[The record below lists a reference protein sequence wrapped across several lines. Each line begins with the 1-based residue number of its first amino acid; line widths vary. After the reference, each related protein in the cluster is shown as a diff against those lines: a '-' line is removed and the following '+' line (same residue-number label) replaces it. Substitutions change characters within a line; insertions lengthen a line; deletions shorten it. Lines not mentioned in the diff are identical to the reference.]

1 MTAKTDVAT
10 LVAQMNE
17 ALASIHA
24 TIEGLSTSAAE
35 SDTKLD
41 ELEKKRD
48 NTIAELQAAYEQEQA
63 ELAAARQKE
72 LEEIAEQRRKEDE
85 EREARRRREDEEL
98 AARKAKEDEEKLH
111 TFDTTTHNVEDE
123 MDGLMDD
130 IEDEA
135 AKVIAEGEAKLAE
148 LEKKRAELNRLIEE
162 QMKASV
168 PPIPT
173 RKRARTV
180 RRAGGTISGQ
190 PSPLP
195 KEETA
200 EKAAESPA
208 ESAPPAPPAEG
219 TPAAEDKDTQEG
231 DDSQPPNE
239 EPVAEKSL
247 EAVSTEEAQ
256 SSENT
261 PATEAAA
268 PEAQETSKDDS
279 VPEQPEEAVAPE
291 EASEPAPTEEVKEE
305 IPSEPPATEETQE
318 APAEAETTSPVEV
331 RGLAVE
337 ESETAPAEE
346 AAPADE
352 PVEETAPAEPT
363 SSDELA
369 QEASGDADAP
379 STDDATREVSAEDT
393 AAPQDTPV
401 AEDAP
406 EADDTAKEISTEAG
420 EAEDTPVADK
430 GLADEA
436 PSEEPAQES
445 APAAEESPDVEASPS
460 DEPVEQDK
468 PADDTA
474 PEPSAEKEDDDTP
487 KNEEARTAD
496 DAVDDGAEERAIPE
510 ISAKA
515 VVDESTADDG
525 PSTDPVENG
534 EEHLTP
540 TEETEKTA
548 EISAESQEVP
558 EVSSKAVVEEEI
570 VQDEAP
576 AHDEPSQ
583 PEVAAV
589 QGDLSAQ
596 DDGPSPEE
604 AEVTDAPAK
613 DETEDGTSPKEDL
626 AKEEEVVSDH
636 EKSAEMP
643 AEAPAEEVSVPDT
656 TPAEDDSLPKDEVT
670 AESHAEEP
678 AEDTP
683 GAADDESPEAEQV
696 EQSTVPEPEQVPT
709 RDLAVE
715 TTEDQDKPEDA
726 VEASAADQQPVDDAT
741 VEVEETRDLE
751 DSQSGAVVADDADG
765 KASDEAHASDDPQA
779 PVDLAPDDSQSKD
792 EDHQDQPADE
802 QVVEPSQPEE
812 KVEQQDTL
820 GTDDNAQAQ
829 DASQEVQA
837 EVSDQPPTTQEEE
850 EHLPTTASKDLEDAD
865 SKERDAVHSDGEE
878 HARGVLDADDSAH
891 GPSDAAADASA
902 VTEPVEVSNAPEVD
916 QTEALKEAED
926 VAEPREPESAVE
938 QEVQETT
945 EVEKTAA
952 AESDEPQSSE
962 PQVDD
967 EHMESVSALH
977 VDEDKAESPSAP
989 VEDDKNDQDDA
1000 EAIERSTSPEL
1011 GEVEEAKEYPDVVP
1025 PAEVE
1030 VAADRDLEDTP
1041 AVKDDEPSQPAES
1054 EAEHLEPV
1062 SGQPIVDKDDEPSS
1076 PPREDSS
1083 VHGENVAEE
1092 ETKVPEIS
1100 SADRDE
1106 ELEEAKAADDHP
1118 ETQEPESIV
1127 EEPTSAVEE
1136 LEEAKAADDHPE
1148 TQEPE
1153 SIVEEP
1159 TSAVEDTSPRADD
1172 ELAQDREVDLE
1183 SEKVDALPSMDTSEA
1198 FPPLHAEAD
1207 DAVEETKAADNVT
1220 APHVTEEPTPE
1231 VSAIDS
1237 DVPAQA
1243 TEVVDPEGAE
1253 AASAQL
1259 ESHEPVQAPESEV
1272 ETKEIDQALPEPE
1285 SDHEDKGETLVAP
1298 MEEGKLAHADDLAD
1312 ADNNLSSGPDEHDEH
1327 DEVIAADD
1335 SAAPV
1340 VHHDSSDHSE
1350 TLGDAPTS
1358 RSLDSAPV
1366 EESLATKAVHE
1377 DVPTVEL
1384 HQHDIDAE
1392 LEEAHSSE
1400 AVDQTEVGHDQGS
1413 SRAETSFPAEEPSH
1427 IEEHS
1432 DVEKEEH
1439 LEPREASAHIGPDE
1453 EHSADSPTAVV
1464 QDELVHRD
1472 EDDEHD
1478 EGDKSVMAEDQ
1489 EEVHR
1494 PGTPVVEDA
1503 HQPNFD
1509 EDKHDHDDSTARGL
1523 EAGAEATQR
1532 SVELDEADDHHPAS
1546 FDDSQELGEKHDL
1559 SVITEHT
1566 EPATSAAGDT
1576 SGLAASY
1583 YHPDTL
1589 SRNVSEAPDAAVE
1602 SSYMTE
1608 TTSMAAAADRDH
1620 DQEYHEDFEPSA
1632 STHDHGDASFSSST
1646 KQVHFDDHVDS
1657 VDYDDDHSSPV
1668 LSVREEDSDAE
1679 ETYVNPFARPTQQAA
1694 YYPFAQQMAT
1704 DTSEASN
1711 NPFARNTTT
1720 AADFLRSV
1728 SPQGQRSTSPAAEH
1742 FLRSA
1747 SSFGSHPDEQARESP
1762 ITNPFARST
1771 TPTGRS
1777 SSGSPLAQ
1785 RSPGNPF
1792 ARSTTP
1798 GSDFGHDADVTGH
1811 ESTFEDPFAAAAPPV
1826 EGRQPTPQVPE
1837 SYNPFARSP
1846 ASDRSF
1852 LPTVSTLGASP
1863 VDTNPFAAARSRG
1876 RSGTVGSMGSMG
1888 SGADDTSFGQAVPSI
1903 VGQEYPVGPMVD
1915 SDEEGEDP
1923 FSLGS
1928 VGQSTSPLASRL
1940 AVTPLDTIQER
1951 YNSELEDMDSD
1962 SEEPESL
1969 TGSQQLPP
1977 LQQRVPS
1984 SLPSIQE
1991 RHGHG
1996 FEDSDEE
2003 EEDYNSNMPGQ
2014 INPALTSSQYRE
2026 SPPPPPPRVPSSQ
2039 GFYQQEA
2046 ADSSEDDENA
2056 LESQSAAFTQ
2066 PAPLSSSL
2074 HRATPPPPPPPRGSS
2089 SQGHYGQQF
2098 EDSSE
2103 EEQNDWDNDFTPAQ
2117 PSTLSTSQ
2125 FGATPPPPPPPRVP
2139 SSLSQSRLH
2148 VEDSDEEDQGVLP
2161 SQDSQPFAMASSGYR
2176 ATPPPPPP
2184 LRVPSSQG
2192 FYHQEQADSSEDE
2205 IPNIARPGQFPI
2217 SSTSQ
2222 FRATPPPPPPP
2233 RAPVSQGLHDQDL
2246 LDTSDEEEDMDDA
2259 WESNATRPGQMHSL
2273 STSQYRATPPPP
2285 PPPPPRARGAQ
2296 DRYRQPLEDS
2306 DSEEED
2312 LNANKSG
2319 QTTDVTVTLNNQLM
2333 ESDPMATNPM
2343 SPASPQEPSPMA
2355 TTNLMRSTS
2364 PLATVS
2370 PTSAS
2375 PTAQQS
2381 PMETPFTA
2389 SGPRSSQDLPS
2400 HPREEDGE
2408 ESDDSWENINQRGEA
2423 ARLAADSAFPAPTPQ
2438 LRVDNYEQQ
2447 WANAS
2452 NDQISTASTYLTPA
2466 GPGDFTDTDS
2476 QEYATPL
2483 ASAGFSASSQYTQ
2496 GALDSPRHPESAD
2509 IKDSAYDPAY
2519 AQATS
2524 GVPHG
2529 QDIPASHLE
2538 DSDSD
2543 NDSDY
2548 ITPGIAPAAPSF
2560 LTQFNAPQQ
2569 PEATE
2574 PVLEQVIDSFQSDDD
2589 DGPKT
2594 AVMASDE
2601 PVTQYASSRFGAS
2614 SWRDELRS
2622 PSLFGASRHSRSD
2635 SLRSEL
2641 QKSIHEGAET
2651 GQPSPLQTQAYQPEV
2666 HVQEV
2671 HSPEEA
2677 QMYGQAFGQDP
2688 YAAAAQ
2694 QAQMYGQ
2701 DPYAQQQFQQFGH
2714 VQDDD
2719 EQYGRPQYSPDYQQT
2734 QHGQLSSLEAEL
2746 QEADD
2751 SSEDEFEHATPQLA
2765 PQQSEQAPDVSPLAL
2780 RQESSPA
2787 TPSRATPA
2795 TPVQGTPST
2804 PSRGLANSRHNPDRP
2819 QTPPS
2824 QPVVEEDFDPDAFVP
2839 RDVTNVPWHARTDSV
2854 PYSVQSQST
2863 IDSMASSPIH
2873 SALPVD
2879 KHEPVIRD
2887 SWPASVHNL
2896 TRPRNDST
2904 LTDRSF
2910 DDPFKYDGGGTKS
2923 LHGASGSVGSTSDS
2937 PGRASGTG
2945 SSPGSL
2951 ISRMR
2956 GIFEGNQAKQEP
2968 ASPVRSRPV
2977 SGVFHPVRRAK
2988 AEDEDDG
2995 PGYQRKAGFLNE
3007 HEDEVDEQSA
3017 LLRNSAGGLEAN

>member
-98 AARKAKEDEEKLH
+98 AARKAKEDEEKLN

-180 RRAGGTISGQ
+180 RRGGGTISGQ

-219 TPAAEDKDTQEG
+219 TPAAQDKDTQEG

-256 SSENT
+256 SSEDT

-268 PEAQETSKDDS
+268 PETEETGKDDS
-279 VPEQPEEAVAPE
+279 VPEQPEEAAAPE
-291 EASEPAPTEEVKEE
+291 EASEPAPAEETKEDSAPE
-305 IPSEPPATEETQE
+305 PSAAEETQE
-318 APAEAETTSPVEV
+318 APAEAVSTSPVEV
-331 RGLAVE
+331 RGLVVE
-337 ESETAPAEE
+337 ESETSPAEE
-346 AAPADE
+346 VGPADE
-352 PVEETAPAEPT
+352 PVKETAPAEQAP
-363 SSDELA
+363 SDEPA

-379 STDDATREVSAEDT
+379 STDDATREVSAEET

-420 EAEDTPVADK
+420 EAEDTTVADK

-460 DEPVEQDK
+460 DEPVEQEK

-487 KNEEARTAD
+487 KNEEAQAAD

-525 PSTDPVENG
+525 PSTDPVENE
-534 EEHLTP
+534 EEHSKP
-540 TEETEKTA
+540 SEETEKTA

-558 EVSSKAVVEEEI
+558 EVSSKAVAEEEI
-570 VQDEAP
+570 VQDETP

-589 QGDLSAQ
+589 QDDLPAQ

-604 AEVTDAPAK
+604 AEVTDAAAK
-613 DETEDGTSPKEDL
+613 DETEDDTNPKEDL

-636 EKSAEMP
+636 EKSAEVP

-656 TPAEDDSLPKDEVT
+656 TPAKDDSLPKDEVT
-670 AESHAEEP
+670 AKSHAEEP

-709 RDLAVE
+709 RHLAVE

-765 KASDEAHASDDPQA
+765 KASDEAHASYDPQA

-850 EHLPTTASKDLEDAD
+850 EHLPTTVSKDLEDAD
-865 SKERDAVHSDGEE
+865 SQERDAVHSDGEE

-891 GPSDAAADASA
+891 GPSDAAADSST
-902 VTEPVEVSNAPEVD
+902 VTEPAEVSDAPEVD
-916 QTEALKEAED
+916 KTVGGKEAED
-926 VAEPREPESAVE
+926 VAESHEPESAVG
-938 QEVQETT
+938 QEVQEAAET
-945 EVEKTAA
+945 EKTPV
-952 AESDEPQSSE
+952 AESDEPAQSPE

-967 EHMESVSALH
+967 EHAESISALH
-977 VDEDKAESPSAP
+977 VDEDKDESPSAP
-989 VEDDKNDQDDA
+989 VEDDKSDQDDA

-1011 GEVEEAKEYPDVVP
+1011 GEVEEAKDSQDVVP
-1025 PAEVE
+1025 PAEAE
-1030 VAADRDLEDTP
+1030 VAADRDHEDTP
-1041 AVKDDEPSQPAES
+1041 AVKDDEPSQPTEP

-1062 SGQPIVDKDDEPSS
+1062 SDQPIVDKDDEPSS

-1127 EEPTSAVEE
+1127 EEPTSA
-1136 LEEAKAADDHPE
+1136 A
-1148 TQEPE
+1148 
-1153 SIVEEP
+1153 
-1159 TSAVEDTSPRADD
+1159 EDTSPQADD

-1198 FPPLHAEAD
+1198 FPTSHTESD

-1220 APHVTEEPTPE
+1220 APHDTEEPTPE
-1231 VSAIDS
+1231 VSAIDG
-1237 DVPAQA
+1237 DLPAQA

-1259 ESHEPVQAPESEV
+1259 ESHEPVQAPKSEV

-1312 ADNNLSSGPDEHDEH
+1312 VDKNLSSGPDEHDEH
-1327 DEVIAADD
+1327 DEVVAADD

-1340 VHHDSSDHSE
+1340 IHHDSSDHSE
-1350 TLGDAPTS
+1350 TALDEAPTS

-1384 HQHDIDAE
+1384 HQDDVDAE

-1400 AVDQTEVGHDQGS
+1400 AVDQTEVGHDQES

-1439 LEPREASAHIGPDE
+1439 LEPREASAHIGQDE
-1453 EHSADSPTAVV
+1453 EHDADSPTAVV
-1464 QDELVHRD
+1464 QDELVHKE

-1478 EGDKSVMAEDQ
+1478 EGDKSVMVEDQ

-1494 PGTPVVEDA
+1494 SGTPIVEDA

-1509 EDKHDHDDSTARGL
+1509 EDKHDHDDSTARGF

-1532 SVELDEADDHHPAS
+1532 SVGLDEADDDHPAS

-1632 STHDHGDASFSSST
+1632 SAHDHGDASFSSST

-1679 ETYVNPFARPTQQAA
+1679 ETYVNPFARPMQQAA
-1694 YYPFAQQMAT
+1694 YNPFAQQMAT
-1704 DTSEASN
+1704 ETSEASN

-1728 SPQGQRSTSPAAEH
+1728 SPQGQRSTSPAADH

-1777 SSGSPLAQ
+1777 ASGSPLAQ

-1888 SGADDTSFGQAVPSI
+1888 SGADDTGFGQAVPSI

-1923 FSLGS
+1923 FSLSS
-1928 VGQSTSPLASRL
+1928 VGQSSSPLAARL

-1977 LQQRVPS
+1977 LQQRVPP

-1996 FEDSDEE
+1996 FEDSDED

-2026 SPPPPPPRVPSSQ
+2026 SPPPPPPRVLSSQ

-2046 ADSSEDDENA
+2046 ADSSEDNEDP

-2066 PAPLSSSL
+2066 PDPLSSSL

-2184 LRVPSSQG
+2184 PRVPSSQG
-2192 FYHQEQADSSEDE
+2192 FHHQEQADSSEDE

-2233 RAPVSQGLHDQDL
+2233 RAPVSQGLHGQDL
-2246 LDTSDEEEDMDDA
+2246 LDTSDEEEDKDDA

-2285 PPPPPRARGAQ
+2285 PPLRAPSAQ

-2312 LNANKSG
+2312 LNAN
-2319 QTTDVTVTLNNQLM
+2319 Q
-2333 ESDPMATNPM
+2333 
-2343 SPASPQEPSPMA
+2343 
-2355 TTNLMRSTS
+2355 
-2364 PLATVS
+2364 
-2370 PTSAS
+2370 
-2375 PTAQQS
+2375 
-2381 PMETPFTA
+2381 
-2389 SGPRSSQDLPS
+2389 SSQDLPS

-2423 ARLAADSAFPAPTPQ
+2423 ARLAADSSFPAPTPQ

-2988 AEDEDDG
+2988 PEDDDDG

>member
-24 TIEGLSTSAAE
+24 TIEGLSNSAAE

-48 NTIAELQAAYEQEQA
+48 NTIAELQAAYEKEQA

-130 IEDEA
+130 IEDA
-135 AKVIAEGEAKLAE
+135 TAKVIAEGEAKLAE

-168 PPIPT
+168 PPVPT

-180 RRAGGTISGQ
+180 RRGGGTISGQ

-208 ESAPPAPPAEG
+208 ESAPSAPPAEG

-256 SSENT
+256 SSEDT
-261 PATEAAA
+261 PATEVAA
-268 PEAQETSKDDS
+268 PEAQESCKDDS
-279 VPEQPEEAVAPE
+279 VPEQPEEAAAPE
-291 EASEPAPTEEVKEE
+291 EASEPAPTGDTKED
-305 IPSEPPATEETQE
+305 IAPEPPAAEETQE
-318 APAEAETTSPVEV
+318 APAEAESTSPVEV

-346 AAPADE
+346 AVPAEAPM
-352 PVEETAPAEPT
+352 EETALAEQAP
-363 SSDELA
+363 SEEPA
-369 QEASGDADAP
+369 QEVAGDADAP
-379 STDDATREVSAEDT
+379 STDETREISVEETS
-393 AAPQDTPV
+393 APQDTPM
-401 AEDAP
+401 AEEAP
-406 EADDTAKEISTEAG
+406 EVDDTAKEIPTEAP
-420 EAEDTPVADK
+420 EAEDTPAADK
-430 GLADEA
+430 GLVDEA
-436 PSEEPAQES
+436 PNEEPAQES
-445 APAAEESPDVEASPS
+445 APAAEESPEVEASPS
-460 DEPVEQDK
+460 DEPVEEEK
-468 PADDTA
+468 PADDT
-474 PEPSAEKEDDDTP
+474 EPSAEKEDDDTP
-487 KNEEARTAD
+487 KNEEAQAAD
-496 DAVDDGAEERAIPE
+496 DAVDDGAQERAIPE
-510 ISAKA
+510 ISTKA

-525 PSTDPVENG
+525 PSTEPVENE
-534 EEHLTP
+534 EEHSKP
-540 TEETEKTA
+540 SEETEETV

-558 EVSSKAVVEEEI
+558 EVSSKAVAEDEI
-570 VQDEAP
+570 VQDETP
-576 AHDEPSQ
+576 AHDEPAQ
-583 PEVAAV
+583 PEVAAG
-589 QGDLSAQ
+589 QDDLPAQ
-596 DDGPSPEE
+596 DDDPSPEE
-604 AEVTDAPAK
+604 AEVTDAPAQ
-613 DETEDGTSPKEDL
+613 DEAENDSGSKEDL
-626 AKEEEVVSDH
+626 SKEEVVSAHD
-636 EKSAEMP
+636 KSAEVP
-643 AEAPAEEVSVPDT
+643 AEVPTEEISVPET
-656 TPAEDDSLPKDEVT
+656 TPAEDDSLPTDEVT

-678 AEDTP
+678 TEDKP
-683 GAADDESPEAEQV
+683 EPADDESPETEQAQ
-696 EQSTVPEPEQVPT
+696 QSTDDAVPEPEQVPT
-709 RDLAVE
+709 SDLAVE
-715 TTEDQDKPEDA
+715 TLEDQDKPDDA
-726 VEASAADQQPVDDAT
+726 IEASTADQQPADDAA
-741 VEVEETRDLE
+741 VEVEETRHLE
-751 DSQSGAVVADDADG
+751 DSQSGAVVADNADG
-765 KASDEAHASDDPQA
+765 KASDEAHASDEPPA
-779 PVDLAPDDSQSKD
+779 PVDLAQEESQSKD
-792 EDHQDQPADE
+792 EDHQDQAADN
-802 QVVEPSQPEE
+802 QIVEPSHPEAN
-812 KVEQQDTL
+812 VEQQDTL
-820 GTDDNAQAQ
+820 GADDNVQAQ

-865 SKERDAVHSDGEE
+865 SQERDAMHSDGEE
-878 HARGVLDADDSAH
+878 HTRGVLDADDSAH
-891 GPSDAAADASA
+891 GPSDTAADAST
-902 VTEPVEVSNAPEVD
+902 VTEPAEVSETLEVD
-916 QTEALKEAED
+916 QTEALKETED
-926 VAEPREPESAVE
+926 VAESHEPESAVG
-938 QEVQETT
+938 QEVQDTAEA
-945 EVEKTAA
+945 EKASA
-952 AESDEPQSSE
+952 AESEEPAQSSE

-967 EHMESVSALH
+967 EHAESVSALH
-977 VDEDKAESPSAP
+977 VDEDNAESPSAP
-989 VEDDKNDQDDA
+989 AEDGKHNQGDA
-1000 EAIERSTSPEL
+1000 EVIERSASPEV
-1011 GEVEEAKEYPDVVP
+1011 GEVEEGKDSEDVVP
-1025 PAEVE
+1025 PQEAES
-1030 VAADRDLEDTP
+1030 AADRDLEDTP
-1041 AVKDDEPSQPAES
+1041 AVENDEPSQPAEP
-1054 EAEHLEPV
+1054 EAAHVETVSDQPV
-1062 SGQPIVDKDDEPSS
+1062 VDKDDEPSS
-1076 PPREDSS
+1076 PRQEDSS
-1083 VHGENVAEE
+1083 VHVQNVAEE
-1092 ETKVPEIS
+1092 ETKFPEIS
-1100 SADRDE
+1100 SADGDE
-1106 ELEEAKAADDHP
+1106 ELEEAKAAEDHS
-1118 ETQEPESIV
+1118 ETQEPETIAAG
-1127 EEPTSAVEE
+1127 PT
-1136 LEEAKAADDHPE
+1136 
-1148 TQEPE
+1148 
-1153 SIVEEP
+1153 P
-1159 TSAVEDTSPRADD
+1159 TVEDTSLPADY
-1172 ELAQDREVDLE
+1172 ELAQDREADVE
-1183 SEKVDALPSMDTSEA
+1183 SEKVDDLPSMDTAEA
-1198 FPPLHAEAD
+1198 APVSHAELD
-1207 DAVEETKAADNVT
+1207 DAVEEAKALDNIRE
-1220 APHVTEEPTPE
+1220 PHDTEEATPE

-1243 TEVVDPEGAE
+1243 TEVVDREDVE

-1259 ESHEPVQAPESEV
+1259 ESHEPVQAPGSEV
-1272 ETKEIDQALPEPE
+1272 ETKEVEHALSEAE
-1285 SDHEDKGETLVAP
+1285 SDHEDKKEIIGAP
-1298 MEEGKLAHADDLAD
+1298 VEEDKLAQADDLAD
-1312 ADNNLSSGPDEHDEH
+1312 ADKDISSSPDDHEEA
-1327 DEVIAADD
+1327 VTADD
-1335 SAAPV
+1335 SVAPLT
-1340 VHHDSSDHSE
+1340 HHDSSDHPE
-1350 TLGDAPTS
+1350 TAFEEAPMS

-1366 EESLATKAVHE
+1366 EVSLATKAVHE

-1384 HQHDIDAE
+1384 HQHDVDAE

-1400 AVDQTEVGHDQGS
+1400 AVDQTEVGHDQDS
-1413 SRAETSFPAEEPSH
+1413 SLAETSFPAEEPSH
-1427 IEEHS
+1427 
-1432 DVEKEEH
+1432 VEEH
-1439 LEPREASAHIGPDE
+1439 LQPREASAHIGHDE
-1453 EHSADSPTAVV
+1453 EHGADSPTAVV
-1464 QDELVHRD
+1464 QDELVHKEEEAER
-1472 EDDEHD
+1472 D
-1478 EGDKSVMAEDQ
+1478 EGDKPVMVEDQ
-1489 EEVHR
+1489 EEAHR
-1494 PGTPVVEDA
+1494 PGTPIVEDV
-1503 HQPNFD
+1503 HQPSFD
-1509 EDKHDHDDSTARGL
+1509 EDKHDHDDGMARGL
-1523 EAGAEATQR
+1523 DAGAQVTRR
-1532 SVELDEADDHHPAS
+1532 SVELGEAEDDHPAS

-1566 EPATSAAGDT
+1566 EPAASTAGDT

-1589 SRNVSEAPDAAVE
+1589 SRNVSEAPDVAAE

-1620 DQEYHEDFEPSA
+1620 DQEYHGDFEPA
-1632 STHDHGDASFSSST
+1632 GAHDHGDASFSSST

-1694 YYPFAQQMAT
+1694 YNPFAQQTAT
-1704 DTSEASN
+1704 ETSEASN

-1747 SSFGSHPDEQARESP
+1747 SSFGSHPDEQARESS

-1903 VGQEYPVGPMVD
+1903 VGQEYPVGPMID

-1928 VGQSTSPLASRL
+1928 VGQSSSPLAARL

-1977 LQQRVPS
+1977 LQQRVPP

-2046 ADSSEDDENA
+2046 ADSSEDDGHP
-2056 LESQSAAFTQ
+2056 LELHSAAFTQ

-2089 SQGHYGQQF
+2089 SQGHYGRQLD
-2098 EDSSE
+2098 DSSE

-2117 PSTLSTSQ
+2117 PTAISASQ
-2125 FGATPPPPPPPRVP
+2125 FGTAPPPPPPPRAP

-2176 ATPPPPPP
+2176 ATPPPPPAP
-2184 LRVPSSQG
+2184 RAPSSQG
-2192 FYHQEQADSSEDE
+2192 FHHQEQADSSEDE

-2233 RAPVSQGLHDQDL
+2233 RAPVSQGLHGQDL

-2285 PPPPPRARGAQ
+2285 PPPRAPSAQ

-2312 LNANKSG
+2312 LNANQYG

-2343 SPASPQEPSPMA
+2343 SPASPLEPSPMA

-2370 PTSAS
+2370 PMSAS
-2375 PTAQQS
+2375 PAAQQS
-2381 PMETPFTA
+2381 PTETQFTA

-2529 QDIPASHLE
+2529 QDNPASHLE

-2548 ITPGIAPAAPSF
+2548 ITPGVAPAAPSF

-2569 PEATE
+2569 PEPTE
-2574 PVLEQVIDSFQSDDD
+2574 PVLEQVIDSFQSDED

-2714 VQDDD
+2714 VQDDE

-2780 RQESSPA
+2780 RQESSPV

-2988 AEDEDDG
+2988 PEDEDDG

>member
-613 DETEDGTSPKEDL
+613 DETEDDTSPKEDL

-1062 SGQPIVDKDDEPSS
+1062 SDQPIVDKDDEPSS

-1127 EEPTSAVEE
+1127 EEPTSAVE
-1136 LEEAKAADDHPE
+1136 
-1148 TQEPE
+1148 
-1153 SIVEEP
+1153 
-1159 TSAVEDTSPRADD
+1159 DTSPRADD

-1198 FPPLHAEAD
+1198 LSPLHAEAD

-2285 PPPPPRARGAQ
+2285 PPPRARGAQ

>member
-180 RRAGGTISGQ
+180 RRGGGTISGQ

-219 TPAAEDKDTQEG
+219 TPAAQDKDTQEG
-231 DDSQPPNE
+231 DDSQPPKE

-261 PATEAAA
+261 PAMEAAA

-279 VPEQPEEAVAPE
+279 VPEQPEEAAAPE

-305 IPSEPPATEETQE
+305 ILSEPPATEETQE

-337 ESETAPAEE
+337 EPETAPAEE

-352 PVEETAPAEPT
+352 PVEETAPAEPS

-379 STDDATREVSAEDT
+379 STDDATREVSAEET

-401 AEDAP
+401 AEDAQ

-460 DEPVEQDK
+460 DEPVEQEK
-468 PADDTA
+468 LADDTA

-487 KNEEARTAD
+487 KNEEAKAAD

-525 PSTDPVENG
+525 PSTDPVENE
-534 EEHLTP
+534 EEHSKP
-540 TEETEKTA
+540 SEETERTA

-558 EVSSKAVVEEEI
+558 EVSSKAVAEEEI
-570 VQDEAP
+570 VQDETP

-589 QGDLSAQ
+589 QDDLPAQ

-613 DETEDGTSPKEDL
+613 DETEDDTSPKEDL

-636 EKSAEMP
+636 EKSAEVP

-656 TPAEDDSLPKDEVT
+656 TPAKDDSLPKDEVT
-670 AESHAEEP
+670 AESHAQEP

-726 VEASAADQQPVDDAT
+726 VEAPVADQQPVDDAT
-741 VEVEETRDLE
+741 VKIEETRDLE
-751 DSQSGAVVADDADG
+751 DSQSGAVVADDVDG

-812 KVEQQDTL
+812 KLEQHDTL

-902 VTEPVEVSNAPEVD
+902 VTEPAEVSDGPEVD

-938 QEVQETT
+938 QDVQETT

-967 EHMESVSALH
+967 EHVESVSALH

-1062 SGQPIVDKDDEPSS
+1062 SDQPIVDKDDEPSS

-1100 SADRDE
+1100 SAVRDE
-1106 ELEEAKAADDHP
+1106 ELEEAKAD
-1118 ETQEPESIV
+1118 
-1127 EEPTSAVEE
+1127 
-1136 LEEAKAADDHPE
+1136 DDHPE

-1159 TSAVEDTSPRADD
+1159 TSAVEDTSPQADD
-1172 ELAQDREVDLE
+1172 ELAQDRQVDLE
-1183 SEKVDALPSMDTSEA
+1183 SEKVDALPSMDTSDA
-1198 FPPLHAEAD
+1198 AQASHAEPDEA
-1207 DAVEETKAADNVT
+1207 AEETKAVD
-1220 APHVTEEPTPE
+1220 HVPELHGTEEATTE
-1231 VSAIDS
+1231 VSAINS
-1237 DVPAQA
+1237 NVPAQA
-1243 TEVVDPEGAE
+1243 TEVVDREDAE

-1259 ESHEPVQAPESEV
+1259 ESHEPVQEPESEV
-1272 ETKEIDQALPEPE
+1272 ETKEVDYALPEPE
-1285 SDHEDKGETLVAP
+1285 SDHEDKGETIVAP
-1298 MEEGKLAHADDLAD
+1298 VEDGKPAHADDLGD
-1312 ADNNLSSGPDEHDEH
+1312 ADKNLSSGPDEHDEY
-1327 DEVIAADD
+1327 DEVVADDD

-1350 TLGDAPTS
+1350 TALDEAPTS

-1366 EESLATKAVHE
+1366 EDSLATKAVHE
-1377 DVPTVEL
+1377 DVPTVEP
-1384 HQHDIDAE
+1384 HQHDVDAE

-1400 AVDQTEVGHDQGS
+1400 AVDQTEVGHDQES
-1413 SRAETSFPAEEPSH
+1413 SRAEMSFPAEEPSH

-1432 DVEKEEH
+1432 DVEEEEH
-1439 LEPREASAHIGPDE
+1439 LEPREASAHIGHVE

-1464 QDELVHRD
+1464 QDELVHRE

-1494 PGTPVVEDA
+1494 PGTPIVEDA

-1509 EDKHDHDDSTARGL
+1509 EDKQDHDDSTARGL
-1523 EAGAEATQR
+1523 KAGAEATQR
-1532 SVELDEADDHHPAS
+1532 SVELDEADDDHPAS

-1632 STHDHGDASFSSST
+1632 SAHEHGDASFSSST

-1694 YYPFAQQMAT
+1694 YNPFAQQTAT
-1704 DTSEASN
+1704 ETSEASN

-1777 SSGSPLAQ
+1777 ASGSPLAQ

-1888 SGADDTSFGQAVPSI
+1888 SGADDTNFGQAVPSI

-1915 SDEEGEDP
+1915 SDDEGEDP
-1923 FSLGS
+1923 FSLGP
-1928 VGQSTSPLASRL
+1928 VGQSSSPLATRL

-1977 LQQRVPS
+1977 LQQRVPP

-1996 FEDSDEE
+1996 FEDSDE

-2026 SPPPPPPRVPSSQ
+2026 SPPPPPPRVLSSQ

-2046 ADSSEDDENA
+2046 ADSSEDNEDP

-2066 PAPLSSSL
+2066 PDPLSSLL

-2148 VEDSDEEDQGVLP
+2148 VEDSDEEDQGVLH

-2184 LRVPSSQG
+2184 PRVPSSQG
-2192 FYHQEQADSSEDE
+2192 FHHQEQADSSEDE

-2233 RAPVSQGLHDQDL
+2233 RAPVSQGLHGQDL

-2285 PPPPPRARGAQ
+2285 PPPRAPSAQ

-2312 LNANKSG
+2312 LNANQYG

-2333 ESDPMATNPM
+2333 ESNPMATNPM
-2343 SPASPQEPSPMA
+2343 SPASPLEPSPMA

-2370 PTSAS
+2370 PMSAS
-2375 PTAQQS
+2375 PAAQQS
-2381 PMETPFTA
+2381 PMETPFMA

-2496 GALDSPRHPESAD
+2496 GALDSPQHPESAD

-2524 GVPHG
+2524 GVSHG

-2734 QHGQLSSLEAEL
+2734 QQGQLSSLEAEL

-2988 AEDEDDG
+2988 PEDEDDG

>member
-256 SSENT
+256 SSKNT
-261 PATEAAA
+261 LATEAAA

-305 IPSEPPATEETQE
+305 IPFEPPATEETQE

-337 ESETAPAEE
+337 ESETALAEE

-487 KNEEARTAD
+487 KNEEAQAAD
-496 DAVDDGAEERAIPE
+496 DAVDDGGEERAVPE

-540 TEETEKTA
+540 TEETEKTV

-558 EVSSKAVVEEEI
+558 ETSSKAVVEEEI

-589 QGDLSAQ
+589 QDDLPAQ

-613 DETEDGTSPKEDL
+613 DETEDDTSPKEDL

-636 EKSAEMP
+636 EKLAEVP

-656 TPAEDDSLPKDEVT
+656 TPAKDDSLPKDEVT

-678 AEDTP
+678 ADDTP

-726 VEASAADQQPVDDAT
+726 VEASAADQQTADDAT

-751 DSQSGAVVADDADG
+751 DSQSGAVVADDANG

-812 KVEQQDTL
+812 NVEQQDTL

-865 SKERDAVHSDGEE
+865 SKERDAVHPDGEE

-891 GPSDAAADASA
+891 EPSDAAADSST
-902 VTEPVEVSNAPEVD
+902 VTEPAEVSDAPEVD
-916 QTEALKEAED
+916 QTEGEKEAED
-926 VAEPREPESAVE
+926 VAKSYEPESAVG
-938 QEVQETT
+938 QEVQEAAET
-945 EVEKTAA
+945 EKTPV
-952 AESDEPQSSE
+952 AESDEPAQSPE

-967 EHMESVSALH
+967 EHAESVSALH
-977 VDEDKAESPSAP
+977 VDEGKDASPSAP
-989 VEDDKNDQDDA
+989 VEDDKSDEDDA

-1011 GEVEEAKEYPDVVP
+1011 GEVDQAKDSQDVVP
-1025 PAEVE
+1025 PAEAG

-1062 SGQPIVDKDDEPSS
+1062 SDQPIVDKDDEPSS

-1092 ETKVPEIS
+1092 ETKVPEVS

-1106 ELEEAKAADDHP
+1106 ELEEAKAADD
-1118 ETQEPESIV
+1118 Q
-1127 EEPTSAVEE
+1127 
-1136 LEEAKAADDHPE
+1136 PE

-1159 TSAVEDTSPRADD
+1159 TSAVEDTSPQADD
-1172 ELAQDREVDLE
+1172 ELAQDWEVDLE

-1198 FPPLHAEAD
+1198 FPTSHAESD
-1207 DAVEETKAADNVT
+1207 DAVEKTKAADNVT
-1220 APHVTEEPTPE
+1220 APHDTEEPTPE

-1259 ESHEPVQAPESEV
+1259 ESHEPVQAPEFEV

-1298 MEEGKLAHADDLAD
+1298 MEESKLAHADDLAD
-1312 ADNNLSSGPDEHDEH
+1312 ADKNLSSGPDEHDKH

-1350 TLGDAPTS
+1350 TLDEAPTS

-1400 AVDQTEVGHDQGS
+1400 AVDQTDVGHDQES

-1472 EDDEHD
+1472 EDGEHD

-1494 PGTPVVEDA
+1494 PGTPIVEDA

-1509 EDKHDHDDSTARGL
+1509 EDKLDHDDSTAHGL

-1532 SVELDEADDHHPAS
+1532 RVELDEADDHHPAS
-1546 FDDSQELGEKHDL
+1546 FDDSQEVGEKHDL

-1583 YHPDTL
+1583 YHPGAL

-1620 DQEYHEDFEPSA
+1620 DQEYDEDFEPSA
-1632 STHDHGDASFSSST
+1632 SAHDHGDASFSSST

-1694 YYPFAQQMAT
+1694 YNPFAQQMAT

-1863 VDTNPFAAARSRG
+1863 VDTNPFAAARSRD

-1928 VGQSTSPLASRL
+1928 VGQSSSPLASRL

-1977 LQQRVPS
+1977 LQQRIPP

-2014 INPALTSSQYRE
+2014 SNPALTSQYRE

-2046 ADSSEDDENA
+2046 ADSSEDDGHA

-2066 PAPLSSSL
+2066 PDPLSSSL

-2089 SQGHYGQQF
+2089 SQGHYGQQV

-2184 LRVPSSQG
+2184 PRVPSSQG

-2233 RAPVSQGLHDQDL
+2233 RAPVSQGLHGQDL

-2285 PPPPPRARGAQ
+2285 PPPRAPSAQ

-2306 DSEEED
+2306 DSEKED
-2312 LNANKSG
+2312 LNANQYG
-2319 QTTDVTVTLNNQLM
+2319 QTTDVTVTLDNQLM

-2343 SPASPQEPSPMA
+2343 SPASPLEPSPMA

-2370 PTSAS
+2370 PMSAS
-2375 PTAQQS
+2375 PAAQQS

-2400 HPREEDGE
+2400 HPRDEDGE

-2641 QKSIHEGAET
+2641 QKSIHEGVET

-2666 HVQEV
+2666 HVQEF

-2819 QTPPS
+2819 QTPPF

-2977 SGVFHPVRRAK
+2977 SGVFHPVRRVK
-2988 AEDEDDG
+2988 PEDEDDG

>member
-98 AARKAKEDEEKLH
+98 AARKAKEDEEKLN

-180 RRAGGTISGQ
+180 RRGGGTISGQ

-219 TPAAEDKDTQEG
+219 TPAAQDKDTQEG

-279 VPEQPEEAVAPE
+279 VPEQPEEAAAPE
-291 EASEPAPTEEVKEE
+291 EDSEPAPTEEVKEE
-305 IPSEPPATEETQE
+305 IPSEPPVTEETQE

-337 ESETAPAEE
+337 EPKTAPAEE

-352 PVEETAPAEPT
+352 PVEETAPAEPS

-379 STDDATREVSAEDT
+379 STDDATREVSAEET

-401 AEDAP
+401 AEDAQ

-420 EAEDTPVADK
+420 EVEDTPVADK
-430 GLADEA
+430 GLATEA

-460 DEPVEQDK
+460 DEPVEQEK

-487 KNEEARTAD
+487 KNEEAQAAD

-515 VVDESTADDG
+515 VVDESTANDG
-525 PSTDPVENG
+525 PSTDPVENE
-534 EEHLTP
+534 EEHSKP
-540 TEETEKTA
+540 SEETEKTA

-558 EVSSKAVVEEEI
+558 EVSSKAVAEEEI
-570 VQDEAP
+570 VQDETP

-589 QGDLSAQ
+589 QDDLPAQ

-613 DETEDGTSPKEDL
+613 DETEDDTSPKEDL

-636 EKSAEMP
+636 EKPAEVP

-656 TPAEDDSLPKDEVT
+656 TPAKDDSLPKDEVT

-726 VEASAADQQPVDDAT
+726 VEASAAEQQPIDDAT
-741 VEVEETRDLE
+741 VEVEETRGLE

-812 KVEQQDTL
+812 KLEQQDTL

-829 DASQEVQA
+829 DASQEIQA

-891 GPSDAAADASA
+891 GPSDAAANPST
-902 VTEPVEVSNAPEVD
+902 VTEPAEVSDAPEVN
-916 QTEALKEAED
+916 QTEGEKEAED
-926 VAEPREPESAVE
+926 VAESHEPESAVG
-938 QEVQETT
+938 QEVQEAAET
-945 EVEKTAA
+945 EKTPV
-952 AESDEPQSSE
+952 AESDEPAQSPE
-962 PQVDD
+962 PRVDD
-967 EHMESVSALH
+967 EHAESILALH
-977 VDEDKAESPSAP
+977 VDEDKGASPSAP
-989 VEDDKNDQDDA
+989 VEDDKSDEDDA

-1011 GEVEEAKEYPDVVP
+1011 GEVEQAKDSQDVVP
-1025 PAEVE
+1025 PAEAE

-1062 SGQPIVDKDDEPSS
+1062 SDQPIVDKDDEPSS

-1083 VHGENVAEE
+1083 VHGENVTEE

-1127 EEPTSAVEE
+1127 EEPTSAVE
-1136 LEEAKAADDHPE
+1136 
-1148 TQEPE
+1148 
-1153 SIVEEP
+1153 
-1159 TSAVEDTSPRADD
+1159 DTSPQADD
-1172 ELAQDREVDLE
+1172 ELAQHRQVDLE
-1183 SEKVDALPSMDTSEA
+1183 SEKVDVLPSTDTSEA
-1198 FPPLHAEAD
+1198 FPASHAEAD

-1220 APHVTEEPTPE
+1220 APHDTEEPTPE

-1237 DVPAQA
+1237 EVPAQA

-1312 ADNNLSSGPDEHDEH
+1312 ADKNLSSGPDEHGEH

-1350 TLGDAPTS
+1350 TLDEAPTS

-1400 AVDQTEVGHDQGS
+1400 AVDQTDVGHDQES

-1494 PGTPVVEDA
+1494 PGTPIVEDA

-1620 DQEYHEDFEPSA
+1620 EQEYDEDFEPSA

-1646 KQVHFDDHVDS
+1646 KQVHFNDHVDS

-1694 YYPFAQQMAT
+1694 YNPFAQQTAT

-1711 NPFARNTTT
+1711 NPFARNTST

-1762 ITNPFARST
+1762 VTNPFARST

-1837 SYNPFARSP
+1837 SYKPFARSP

-1928 VGQSTSPLASRL
+1928 VGQSSSPLASRL

-1977 LQQRVPS
+1977 LQQRVPH

-1996 FEDSDEE
+1996 FEDSDED

-2026 SPPPPPPRVPSSQ
+2026 SPPPPPPRVLIPQ

-2046 ADSSEDDENA
+2046 ADSSEDNEDP

-2066 PAPLSSSL
+2066 PDPLSSSL

-2184 LRVPSSQG
+2184 PRVPSSQG
-2192 FYHQEQADSSEDE
+2192 FHHQEQADSSEDE

-2233 RAPVSQGLHDQDL
+2233 RAPVSQGLHGQDL

-2285 PPPPPRARGAQ
+2285 PPPRAPSAQ

-2312 LNANKSG
+2312 LNANKYG

-2343 SPASPQEPSPMA
+2343 SPASPLEPSPMA

-2364 PLATVS
+2364 PLATAS
-2370 PTSAS
+2370 PMSAS
-2375 PTAQQS
+2375 PAAQQS
-2381 PMETPFTA
+2381 PMETPFIA

-2423 ARLAADSAFPAPTPQ
+2423 ARLAADSSFPAPTPQ

-2524 GVPHG
+2524 GAPHG
-2529 QDIPASHLE
+2529 QDIPANHLE

-2651 GQPSPLQTQAYQPEV
+2651 GQPSPLQTQAYHPEV

-2824 QPVVEEDFDPDAFVP
+2824 QPVVEEDFDLDAFVP

-2988 AEDEDDG
+2988 PEDEDDG

>member
-180 RRAGGTISGQ
+180 RRGGGTISGQ

-195 KEETA
+195 KEEMA

-208 ESAPPAPPAEG
+208 ESATPAPPAEG

-256 SSENT
+256 SSENK
-261 PATEAAA
+261 PATEATA

-279 VPEQPEEAVAPE
+279 VPEQPEEAAAPE
-291 EASEPAPTEEVKEE
+291 EASEPAPAEEVKEKN
-305 IPSEPPATEETQE
+305 PAEPPATEETQE
-318 APAEAETTSPVEV
+318 APAEADITSPVEV

-337 ESETAPAEE
+337 DFETAPAEE

-379 STDDATREVSAEDT
+379 STDDATREVSAEET

-445 APAAEESPDVEASPS
+445 APAAEERPDVEASPS
-460 DEPVEQDK
+460 DEPVDQEK

-487 KNEEARTAD
+487 KNEEAQTAD
-496 DAVDDGAEERAIPE
+496 DAVDDWAEERAIPE

-515 VVDESTADDG
+515 VVDESTADDV
-525 PSTDPVENG
+525 PSTDAVNKK
-534 EEHLTP
+534 EEHSKP
-540 TEETEKTA
+540 SEETKQSA

-558 EVSSKAVVEEEI
+558 EVSPKAVVEEEI
-570 VQDEAP
+570 VQDGTP

-589 QGDLSAQ
+589 QDDLPAQ

-604 AEVTDAPAK
+604 AEATDAPAK
-613 DETEDGTSPKEDL
+613 DETEDDASLKEDL

-636 EKSAEMP
+636 EKSVEVP
-643 AEAPAEEVSVPDT
+643 AGAPAEEVSVSDT
-656 TPAEDDSLPKDEVT
+656 TPAEDDSLLKDEVT

-683 GAADDESPEAEQV
+683 GAADDESPEVEQV
-696 EQSTVPEPEQVPT
+696 EQSNVPEPEQVPT

-726 VEASAADQQPVDDAT
+726 VEASAADQQPVDDAK

-751 DSQSGAVVADDADG
+751 DSQGGAVVADDANG
-765 KASDEAHASDDPQA
+765 KASDEAHAADEPQA
-779 PVDLAPDDSQSKD
+779 PVDLAPEDSQSKN
-792 EDHQDQPADE
+792 EDHKDQPADE

-812 KVEQQDTL
+812 NVEQQDTL
-820 GTDDNAQAQ
+820 GTDDNAQN
-829 DASQEVQA
+829 ASQEVQA
-837 EVSDQPPTTQEEE
+837 EVSDQSPTTQEEE
-850 EHLPTTASKDLEDAD
+850 EHLPITVSKDLEDAD
-865 SKERDAVHSDGEE
+865 SQERDAMHSDGEE
-878 HARGVLDADDSAH
+878 HTSGVIDADDSAH
-891 GPSDAAADASA
+891 RPSDASADAST
-902 VTEPVEVSNAPEVD
+902 VTEPAEVSEAPEVD
-916 QTEALKEAED
+916 QTESLKEADD
-926 VAEPREPESAVE
+926 VAEPREPESVVE
-938 QEVQETT
+938 QQVQETT

-952 AESDEPQSSE
+952 AESDEPVQSSE

-967 EHMESVSALH
+967 EHAESVSALH
-977 VDEDKAESPSAP
+977 VDEDKDESPSAP
-989 VEDDKNDQDDA
+989 VEDDKSDQDDA

-1011 GEVEEAKEYPDVVP
+1011 GEVEEAKDSQDVVP
-1025 PAEVE
+1025 PAEPPAEAE

-1041 AVKDDEPSQPAES
+1041 AVKDDEPTQHTES
-1054 EAEHLEPV
+1054 EAEHLEAV
-1062 SGQPIVDKDDEPSS
+1062 SDQPIVDKDDEPSS
-1076 PPREDSS
+1076 PPQEDSS
-1083 VHGENVAEE
+1083 VHAENEAEE
-1092 ETKVPEIS
+1092 ETKVPKIS
-1100 SADRDE
+1100 SVDGDE
-1106 ELEEAKAADDHP
+1106 ELEEAKAAEDHSGTKEP
-1118 ETQEPESIV
+1118 ETIVAEPASTMEV
-1127 EEPTSAVEE
+1127 
-1136 LEEAKAADDHPE
+1136 
-1148 TQEPE
+1148 
-1153 SIVEEP
+1153 
-1159 TSAVEDTSPRADD
+1159 TSPRADD

-1183 SEKVDALPSMDTSEA
+1183 SEKVDALASMDTSEA
-1198 FPPLHAEAD
+1198 AQASHAEPD
-1207 DAVEETKAADNVT
+1207 DAVEDTKAVDHIPE
-1220 APHVTEEPTPE
+1220 PHDAEEATTE

-1237 DVPAQA
+1237 TVPAQA
-1243 TEVVDPEGAE
+1243 TEGVDREDAE

-1272 ETKEIDQALPEPE
+1272 ETKEIDHALPEPE
-1285 SDHEDKGETLVAP
+1285 IDHEDKGEAIVAP
-1298 MEEGKLAHADDLAD
+1298 VEDGKLAHADDLAD
-1312 ADNNLSSGPDEHDEH
+1312 ADKNLSSGPDEHDEH

-1335 SAAPV
+1335 YAAPV

-1350 TLGDAPTS
+1350 NLDEAPTS

-1366 EESLATKAVHE
+1366 EESLATEAVHE

-1384 HQHDIDAE
+1384 HQRDVDAE

-1400 AVDQTEVGHDQGS
+1400 AVDQTEVGHDQES
-1413 SRAETSFPAEEPSH
+1413 SRAEPSFPAEEPSH

-1432 DVEKEEH
+1432 DVEKEQH
-1439 LEPREASAHIGPDE
+1439 LEPREASAHISPD

-1478 EGDKSVMAEDQ
+1478 EGDKSVMAKDQ

-1494 PGTPVVEDA
+1494 SGTPIVEDA

-1620 DQEYHEDFEPSA
+1620 DQEYDEDFEPSA
-1632 STHDHGDASFSSST
+1632 SAHNHGDASFSSST

-1694 YYPFAQQMAT
+1694 YNPFAQQMAT
-1704 DTSEASN
+1704 ETSEASN

-1762 ITNPFARST
+1762 VTNPFARST

-1837 SYNPFARSP
+1837 SYNPFARNP

-1876 RSGTVGSMGSMG
+1876 SSGTVGSMGSMG

-1962 SEEPESL
+1962 WEEPESL

-1977 LQQRVPS
+1977 LQQRVPP

-1996 FEDSDEE
+1996 FEDSDAE

-2039 GFYQQEA
+2039 GFYQQQA
-2046 ADSSEDDENA
+2046 ADSSEDDEHA

-2066 PAPLSSSL
+2066 PGPLSSSL

-2139 SSLSQSRLH
+2139 GPLSQSRLH

-2161 SQDSQPFAMASSGYR
+2161 SQDSQPFAMAASGYR

-2184 LRVPSSQG
+2184 PRVPSSQG
-2192 FYHQEQADSSEDE
+2192 FHHQEQADSSEDE

-2222 FRATPPPPPPP
+2222 FRAPPPPPPPP
-2233 RAPVSQGLHDQDL
+2233 RAPVSQGLHGQDL

-2285 PPPPPRARGAQ
+2285 PPPRAPSAQ

-2312 LNANKSG
+2312 LNANQYG

-2343 SPASPQEPSPMA
+2343 SPASPLEPSPMA

-2370 PTSAS
+2370 PMSAS

-2381 PMETPFTA
+2381 PMETPFTE

-2509 IKDSAYDPAY
+2509 IKDSTYDPAY
-2519 AQATS
+2519 SQATS

-2589 DGPKT
+2589 DGPRT

-2896 TRPRNDST
+2896 TRPRNDSS

-2937 PGRASGTG
+2937 PGRASGPG

-2988 AEDEDDG
+2988 PEDEDDG

>member
-98 AARKAKEDEEKLH
+98 AARKAKEDEEKLN

-123 MDGLMDD
+123 TDGLMDD

-180 RRAGGTISGQ
+180 RRGGGTISGQ

-195 KEETA
+195 KEEMA

-256 SSENT
+256 SSEDT

-268 PEAQETSKDDS
+268 PETEETSKDDS
-279 VPEQPEEAVAPE
+279 VPEQPEEAAAPE
-291 EASEPAPTEEVKEE
+291 EASEPAPAEEVQEE
-305 IPSEPPATEETQE
+305 NPSEPPATEEIQE
-318 APAEAETTSPVEV
+318 VPAETESTSPVEV

-337 ESETAPAEE
+337 ESESAPAEE
-346 AAPADE
+346 AVPADE

-363 SSDELA
+363 SSDEPA

-379 STDDATREVSAEDT
+379 STDDATREVSAEET

-406 EADDTAKEISTEAG
+406 EAGDTAKEISTEAG
-420 EAEDTPVADK
+420 EVEDTHVADK

-436 PSEEPAQES
+436 SSEEPAQES

-460 DEPVEQDK
+460 DEPVEQEK

-487 KNEEARTAD
+487 KNEEAQAAD
-496 DAVDDGAEERAIPE
+496 DAVDDEAGERAIPE

-515 VVDESTADDG
+515 VIDESTADDG
-525 PSTDPVENG
+525 PSTDPVENE
-534 EEHLTP
+534 EEHSKP
-540 TEETEKTA
+540 SEETEKTA
-548 EISAESQEVP
+548 EISAQSHEVP
-558 EVSSKAVVEEEI
+558 EVSSKAVEDESAQAESA
-570 VQDEAP
+570 QDESAQDETP

-589 QGDLSAQ
+589 QDDLPTQDEGPSSGEAEATEAPAQ
-596 DDGPSPEE
+596 DK
-604 AEVTDAPAK
+604 AEDDSA
-613 DETEDGTSPKEDL
+613 PKEDL
-626 AKEEEVVSDH
+626 PKEEEVVSDH
-636 EKSAEMP
+636 EKSAEVP
-643 AEAPAEEVSVPDT
+643 TEEVSVPET
-656 TPAEDDSLPKDEVT
+656 TPVENDSLPKYEVT
-670 AESHAEEP
+670 VESHAEEL
-678 AEDTP
+678 AEDKP
-683 GAADDESPEAEQV
+683 GAADDELPEAEQV
-696 EQSTVPEPEQVPT
+696 EQSTESTAPEPEQVPT

-726 VEASAADQQPVDDAT
+726 VEASAADQQPVHDAT

-751 DSQSGAVVADDADG
+751 DSQSGAVVADDADD
-765 KASDEAHASDDPQA
+765 KASDEAHASDELQA
-779 PVDLAPDDSQSKD
+779 PVDLGHEDSQSKD
-792 EDHQDQPADE
+792 ADHRDQAADE

-812 KVEQQDTL
+812 NVEQQDTL
-820 GTDDNAQAQ
+820 GADDNVQAQ
-829 DASQEVQA
+829 EASEEVQA
-837 EVSDQPPTTQEEE
+837 EVSDQPPTIQEEE

-865 SKERDAVHSDGEE
+865 SQERDAMHSDGEE
-878 HARGVLDADDSAH
+878 HTRGVIDADDSAH
-891 GPSDAAADASA
+891 EPSDTAADAST
-902 VTEPVEVSNAPEVD
+902 VIEPAEVSEAPEVD
-916 QTEALKEAED
+916 QIESLKEADD
-926 VAEPREPESAVE
+926 VAESREPESAVE

-952 AESDEPQSSE
+952 AESDEPVQSLE

-967 EHMESVSALH
+967 EHVESVSALH

-989 VEDDKNDQDDA
+989 VEDDKNDQDDT

-1011 GEVEEAKEYPDVVP
+1011 GEVEEAKDSQDVVP
-1025 PAEVE
+1025 PAEAE

-1041 AVKDDEPSQPAES
+1041 AVKDDEPSQPIES

-1062 SGQPIVDKDDEPSS
+1062 SDQPIVDKDDEPSS
-1076 PPREDSS
+1076 PPQEDSS
-1083 VHGENVAEE
+1083 VHVENVAEE
-1092 ETKVPEIS
+1092 ETNVPEIS
-1100 SADRDE
+1100 SADEDE
-1106 ELEEAKAADDHP
+1106 DLEHAKAAEDHSGI
-1118 ETQEPESIV
+1118 QEPETIV
-1127 EEPTSAVEE
+1127 AEPASTI
-1136 LEEAKAADDHPE
+1136 
-1148 TQEPE
+1148 E
-1153 SIVEEP
+1153 S
-1159 TSAVEDTSPRADD
+1159 TSPRADD

-1183 SEKVDALPSMDTSEA
+1183 SEKVDALASMDTSEA
-1198 FPPLHAEAD
+1198 AQASHAEPD
-1207 DAVEETKAADNVT
+1207 DAAEETKAVDHIPE
-1220 APHVTEEPTPE
+1220 PHDTEEATTE

-1237 DVPAQA
+1237 NVPAQA
-1243 TEVVDPEGAE
+1243 TEVVDREDAE

-1272 ETKEIDQALPEPE
+1272 ETKEIDHALPEPE
-1285 SDHEDKGETLVAP
+1285 SDHEDKVETIVAP
-1298 MEEGKLAHADDLAD
+1298 VEDGKPAHADDLAD
-1312 ADNNLSSGPDEHDEH
+1312 ADVNLSSGPDEHDEH

-1335 SAAPV
+1335 SAAPA

-1350 TLGDAPTS
+1350 TALDEAPTS
-1358 RSLDSAPV
+1358 RSLDSAHV
-1366 EESLATKAVHE
+1366 EDSLATKAVHE

-1384 HQHDIDAE
+1384 HQHDVDAE

-1400 AVDQTEVGHDQGS
+1400 AVDQMEVGHDQES
-1413 SRAETSFPAEEPSH
+1413 SRAETSFPVEEPSH
-1427 IEEHS
+1427 LEEHS
-1432 DVEKEEH
+1432 DVEEEER
-1439 LEPREASAHIGPDE
+1439 LGSREVSAHGDHDE
-1453 EHSADSPTAVV
+1453 EHGAESPIAVA
-1464 QDELVHRD
+1464 QDELVRR

-1494 PGTPVVEDA
+1494 PGTPIVEDVY
-1503 HQPNFD
+1503 QPSFD
-1509 EDKHDHDDSTARGL
+1509 EDKHDHDDGMARGL
-1523 EAGAEATQR
+1523 DAGAEVTQR
-1532 SVELDEADDHHPAS
+1532 SVEVDEAEHDHPAS

-1566 EPATSAAGDT
+1566 EPATSTAGDT

-1608 TTSMAAAADRDH
+1608 TTSMAAAADRDN
-1620 DQEYHEDFEPSA
+1620 DQEYHGDFEPSA
-1632 STHDHGDASFSSST
+1632 SAHDHGDASFSSST

-1657 VDYDDDHSSPV
+1657 LDYDDDHSSPV

-1694 YYPFAQQMAT
+1694 YNPFAQQTAT
-1704 DTSEASN
+1704 ETSEASN

-1777 SSGSPLAQ
+1777 ASGSPLAQ

-1928 VGQSTSPLASRL
+1928 VGHSSSPLAARL

-1977 LQQRVPS
+1977 LQQRVPP

-2003 EEDYNSNMPGQ
+2003 EEDYKSNLPGQ

-2026 SPPPPPPRVPSSQ
+2026 SLPPPPPRVPSSQ

-2046 ADSSEDDENA
+2046 ADSSEDDEHA

-2117 PSTLSTSQ
+2117 PTTISASQ
-2125 FGATPPPPPPPRVP
+2125 FGTAPPPPPPPRAP

-2184 LRVPSSQG
+2184 PRVPSSQG
-2192 FYHQEQADSSEDE
+2192 FHHQEQADSSEDE

-2233 RAPVSQGLHDQDL
+2233 RAPVSQGLHGQDL

-2285 PPPPPRARGAQ
+2285 PPPRAPSAQ

-2312 LNANKSG
+2312 LNAN
-2319 QTTDVTVTLNNQLM
+2319 Q
-2333 ESDPMATNPM
+2333 
-2343 SPASPQEPSPMA
+2343 
-2355 TTNLMRSTS
+2355 
-2364 PLATVS
+2364 
-2370 PTSAS
+2370 
-2375 PTAQQS
+2375 
-2381 PMETPFTA
+2381 
-2389 SGPRSSQDLPS
+2389 
-2400 HPREEDGE
+2400 EEDGE

-2452 NDQISTASTYLTPA
+2452 NDQISMASTYLTPA

-2543 NDSDY
+2543 SDNDSEY

-2780 RQESSPA
+2780 RQESSPV

-2988 AEDEDDG
+2988 PEDEDDG